1 MAFEDFCR
9 YFTKATMCHVMNTLW
24 FSLSKRWHLF
34 KHSNEWKSG
43 LSAGGCVINQDTFT
57 QNPQV
62 MHATGKS
69 SYARVQFDRSGE
81 MSLEK
86 DWWW

>member
-9 YFTKATMCHVMNTLW
+9 YFTKATMCHVMNTSW
-24 FSLSKRWHLF
+24 FSLSKRWHLY
-34 KHSNEWKSG
+34 KHSNEWKPG

-62 MHATGKS
+62 MHATGKCS
-69 SYARVQFDRSGE
+69 CTWMEFDRPGE
-81 MSLEK
+81 MSPEK
-86 DWWW
+86 NYW